1 MRLVFKV
8 RVLTKDA
15 FTDTF
20 ASFKSIIGG
29 RIKAYEKLI
38 ERAIQEASDELYKQ
52 YPKVKNVRIATTE
65 MIKDGCEIIVYGEI
79 E

>member
-15 FTDTF
+15 LTDTF
-20 ASFKSIIGG
+20 ASFRSIIGG
-29 RIKAYEKLI
+29 RIKAYEQI
-38 ERAIQEASDELYKQ
+38 ITQAIQEASDELVKE
-52 YPKVKNVRIATTE
+52 YPNVKNIKIATTE

-79 E
+79 D